1 MTKQEADNLKAKV
14 KDILAGI
21 DGTED
26 TDEGWWETSTGEE
39 FGKQK
44 LAEVLKAIDDEV
56 AE

>member
-1 MTKQEADNLKAKV
+1 MTRHEAYYLKAKI

-26 TDEGWWETSTGEE
+26 TAESWWETSTGYE
-39 FGKQK
+39 FGAKK

-56 AE
+56 VE

>member
-1 MTKQEADNLKAKV
+1 MTRQEADRLKNKI
-14 KDILAGI
+14 KIILAGI
-21 DGTED
+21 ASTED
-26 TDEGWWETSTGEE
+26 DSEGWWETSTGEE

>member
-1 MTKQEADNLKAKV
+1 MTRHEAYYLKARI

-26 TDEGWWETSTGEE
+26 ITESWWETSTGEE

-44 LAEVLKAIDDEV
+44 LAEVLKAINDEV
-56 AE
+56 VE

>member
-1 MTKQEADNLKAKV
+1 MTRQEANRLKAQI

-26 TDEGWWETSTGEE
+26 GSDGWWETSTGEE
-39 FGKQK
+39 FGAKK

-56 AE
+56 SE